1 MEEYL
6 RKDFGKILKSQGLE
20 ARRWMKNTDSDVA
33 RVYDRCLEGL
43 DLTVDIYSRYARI
56 MDYGDCS
63 RSEDEIA
70 EIMDIV
76 SRYLYIEKDKVIWKE
91 RKKREGREQHEKS
104 EEECPVEVKE
114 NGLFFQCE
122 LKKYADTGLFL
133 DQAETRR
140 MVMEMAR
147 NQRVLNLF
155 SYTSSFSVYAAK
167 GGADSVESVDLSNVY
182 ATWSRT
188 NLDRNGFLDREKYK
202 VTTGDARVF
211 LETACTEGRKYDIVI
226 FDPPAFSNS
235 HKAEDFDVQK
245 DYMPFLAA
253 IWKLL
258 SDEGVVVFS
267 ENLQN
272 FRFDKAK
279 LEPWFEVK
287 EITSEVSAVNFS
299 KKKKSCRVWEMA
311 KKPRKTRQY
320 KYAGDRKEKEMSD
333 EMKEMEAPERLVLNE
348 EERKTEKRVKSAPR
362 AFSFDD
368 GETKEGSESGYRE
381 KKDFSRRDDRRDR
394 RDGAKKDFSRRDDR
408 REGRSYGERRSGRD
422 ERRSDRPSYR
432 DDRRNDRP
440 SYRSDRRDDRPSYR
454 DDRRDGRFSDGRR
467 DRFSDDRRRD
477 RFSDDRRRDR
487 FSDDRGYSRG
497 YGREERSY
505 DRYASDTRT
514 YGGRRDSEGRRD
526 NYKRDSYPQR
536 DRRYSSDR
544 DWDNDTSRA
553 YRESRND
560 DRRDRRG
567 SDREYGRREDRG
579 ERKKSGP
586 KPYGYDAFMENK
598 NREGATAFWLQGQL
612 SEDDK

>member
-1 MEEYL
+1 
-6 RKDFGKILKSQGLE
+6 
-20 ARRWMKNTDSDVA
+20 MKNTDSDVA

-43 DLTVDIYSRYARI
+43 DLTVDIYSHYARI
-56 MDYGDCS
+56 MDYGDVI
-63 RSEDEIA
+63 REEEEIA
-70 EIMDIV
+70 EIKDIV
-76 SRYLYIEKDKVIWKE
+76 SRYLYIEKDKVVWKE

-114 NGLFFQCE
+114 NGLLFQCE

-140 MVMEMAR
+140 IVMEMAR

-182 ATWSRT
+182 AAWSRT
-188 NLDRNGFLDREKYK
+188 NLDRNGFLDSEKYK
-202 VTTGDARVF
+202 VTTTDARAF
-211 LETACTEGRKYDIVI
+211 LETACAEGRKYDIVI

-258 SDEGVVVFS
+258 SDDGVVVFS

-279 LEPWFEVK
+279 LEPWFEVR

-299 KKKKSCRVWEMA
+299 RKKRSCRVWEMA
-311 KKPRKTRQY
+311 KKPRKTKKR
-320 KYAGDRKEKEMSD
+320 YAGDRKEKEMSD

-348 EERKTEKRVKSAPR
+348 EGGKTEKRVKSAPR

-368 GETKEGSESGYRE
+368 GETKEGVKEQKEKRDFPLRGERRE
-381 KKDFSRRDDRRDR
+381 GRDERRKDFPRRDGRRDDRRGGD
-394 RDGAKKDFSRRDDR
+394 
-408 REGRSYGERRSGRD
+408 D
-422 ERRSDRPSYR
+422 ERRSRY
-432 DDRRNDRP
+432 
-440 SYRSDRRDDRPSYR
+440 RDDRPSRREDRFSSKPSWR
-454 DDRRDGRFSDGRR
+454 DEKRSDRYSDERRDDFSRDRRDRFDSDRR
-467 DRFSDDRRRD
+467 DRFSGDRRD
-477 RFSDDRRRDR
+477 RYSDDRRRDR

-497 YGREERSY
+497 YGRDERSY
-505 DRYASDTRT
+505 DRYASDSRS

-526 NYKRDSYPQR
+526 NYKRDSYPSR

-560 DRRDRRG
+560 ERRERRSG
-567 SDREYGRREDRG
+567 ERDFGRREDRS
-579 ERKKSGP
+579 ERKKSAP

-612 SEDDK
+612 SEDEK